1 MPLDLQL
8 HRIQNLLKY
17 IGNPQKSTWKAIH
30 VAGTNGKGSVC
41 AYISNILTNSKIKT
55 GRFTSPHLITR
66 NDSITI
72 DGTPVPYEKFIE
84 IENNIKAK
92 NQEFKTGCTEFEL
105 LTCTAFELFKLYQVE
120 IAVIEVGLGGR
131 LDATNILEPFNKEAN
146 ESNGVL
152 VTAITKIAMDHEK
165 ILGDTLSKIAFE
177 KAGIIKEAIPC
188 VIDGSNDEEVL
199 KMVEK
204 ISKDLNS
211 KLYKVK
217 NDENYRFG
225 DVLGFLKDY
234 KSPLLGD
241 YQRFNLS
248 IALKV
253 IEIIN
258 SQNLLNNSTIINKK
272 DAING
277 VLGVKWPGRLQEL
290 EITISKDF
298 KKLPVLIDGAH
309 NIQAANELSKC
320 VDHIR
325 SSESATTT
333 VSESNSDILFIIG
346 LTEGKNINGMFDK
359 LIKRNDTVIISKFNE
374 GIDGM
379 PWIKPKNTISIRD
392 ELKKLTGNLIIES
405 NIEKALEK
413 AYSLNSDLKFKKIV
427 ICGSLYLAADILRIN
442 NKYAN

>member
-105 LTCTAFELFKLYQVE
+105 LTCTAFEIFKLYQVE

-131 LDATNILEPFNKEAN
+131 LDATNILEPFNKDEN
-146 ESNGVL
+146 EENGVL
-152 VTAITKIAMDHEK
+152 VTAITKIAMDHEAL
-165 ILGDTLSKIAFE
+165 LGDTLSKIAFE
-177 KAGIIKEAIPC
+177 KAGIIKQNIPC

-204 ISKDLNS
+204 ISNDLNS

-217 NDENYRFG
+217 NDETYKFG
-225 DVLGFLKDY
+225 DILGFLKDY

-253 IEIIN
+253 IELIN
-258 SQNLLNNSTIINKK
+258 SQNVLNNSTIINKK

-277 VLGVKWPGRLQEL
+277 ILGVKWPGRLQEI
-290 EITISKDF
+290 EISISKDF

-320 VDHIR
+320 VDKIR
-325 SSESATTT
+325 N
-333 VSESNSDILFIIG
+333 SNSNTLGTESTNDILFIIG

-359 LIKRNDTVIISKFNE
+359 LIKENDTIIISKFNE
-374 GIDGM
+374 AIDGM
-379 PWIKPKNTISIRD
+379 PWIKPKDTTSIKN
-392 ELKKLTGNLIIES
+392 ELSKLTGNLIIE
-405 NIEKALEK
+405 NNLEIALTK
-413 AYSLNSDLKFKKIV
+413 AYSLNSDSKFKKIV
-427 ICGSLYLAADILRIN
+427 ICGSLYLAADILRVN
-442 NKYAN
+442 NKYSN